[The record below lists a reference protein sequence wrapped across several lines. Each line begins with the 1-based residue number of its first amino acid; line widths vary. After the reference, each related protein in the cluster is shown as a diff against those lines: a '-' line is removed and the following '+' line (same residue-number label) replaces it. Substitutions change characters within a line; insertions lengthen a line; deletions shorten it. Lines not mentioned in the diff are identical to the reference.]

1 MRRCIECG
9 SEVIDFDKTCTACR
23 VSEWRDQQEQAQK
36 LRDRH
41 YALEANRD
49 AYLGRK
55 RAVRDSIRA
64 GVVTAVTIML
74 FLALVSATR
83 DAMRYEWETK
93 PAMLK
98 QNGVK

>member
-1 MRRCIECG
+1 L
-9 SEVIDFDKTCTACR
+9 A
-23 VSEWRDQQEQAQK
+23 EWRDQQEQAQR
-36 LRDRH
+36 LRERA

-64 GVVTAVTIML
+64 GVVTAVSVLL

>member
-23 VSEWRDQQEQAQK
+23 MAEWRDQQEQAQL
-36 LRDRH
+36 LRERH
-41 YALEANRD
+41 YALEAHRS

-64 GVVTAVTIML
+64 GVVTAVSVLL

-93 PAMLK
+93 PAALK
-98 QNGVK
+98 AQGVK

>member
-1 MRRCIECG
+1 
-9 SEVIDFDKTCTACR
+9 

-36 LRDRH
+36 LRERA

-55 RAVRDSIRA
+55 KAVRDSIRA
-64 GVVTAVTIML
+64 GVVTAVTILL
-74 FLALVSATR
+74 FLMLVSATR

-98 QNGVK
+98 AQGVK

>member
-23 VSEWRDQQEQAQK
+23 VSEWQDQQAQAQK
-36 LRDRH
+36 LRERH
-41 YALEANRD
+41 YALEANRS

-55 RAVRDSIRA
+55 RAIRDSIRA
-64 GVVTAVTIML
+64 GVVTAIAVML

-83 DAMRYEWETK
+83 DAMRYEWQTK

-98 QNGVK
+98 ANGVK

>member
-1 MRRCIECG
+1 L
-9 SEVIDFDKTCTACR
+9 A
-23 VSEWRDQQEQAQK
+23 EWRDQQEQAQR
-36 LRDRH
+36 LRERA
-41 YALEANRD
+41 YALEANRS

-64 GVVTAVTIML
+64 GVVTAVAVLM

-93 PAMLK
+93 PAALK
-98 QNGVK
+98 AQGVR

>member
-9 SEVIDFDKTCTACR
+9 SEVIDRDKMCTACR
-23 VSEWRDQQEQAQK
+23 VSEWQDQQEQAQQ
-36 LRDRH
+36 LRERH

-64 GVVTAVTIML
+64 GVVTAIAVML

-83 DAMRYEWETK
+83 DAMRYEYQTK

>member
-1 MRRCIECG
+1 
-9 SEVIDFDKTCTACR
+9 
-23 VSEWRDQQEQAQK
+23 VSEWQDQQEQAQK
-36 LRDRH
+36 LRERH
-41 YALEANRD
+41 YALEANRS

-64 GVVTAVTIML
+64 GVVTAVAVML

-83 DAMRYEWETK
+83 DAMRYEYQTK
-93 PAMLK
+93 PAILK

>member
-1 MRRCIECG
+1 L
-9 SEVIDFDKTCTACR
+9 A
-23 VSEWRDQQEQAQK
+23 EWRDQQEQAQQ
-36 LRDRH
+36 LRERA
-41 YALEANRD
+41 YVLEANRS

-64 GVVTAVTIML
+64 GVVTAVSVLL

-93 PAMLK
+93 PAALK
-98 QNGVK
+98 AQGVK

>member
-23 VSEWRDQQEQAQK
+23 LAEWRDQQEQAQQ
-36 LRDRH
+36 LRERA
-41 YALEANRD
+41 YALEANRS

-64 GVVTAVTIML
+64 GVVTAVVVML
-74 FLALVSATR
+74 FLALISATR

-98 QNGVK
+98 HNGVK

>member
-1 MRRCIECG
+1 MQRCIECG
-9 SEVIDFDKTCTACR
+9 SEVIDRDKMCTACR
-23 VSEWRDQQEQAQK
+23 VSEWQDQQEQAQR
-36 LRDRH
+36 LRERH
-41 YALEANRD
+41 YALEANRS

-64 GVVTAVTIML
+64 GVVTAVSVLL

-93 PAMLK
+93 PAILK
-98 QNGVK
+98 AQGVK

>member
-1 MRRCIECG
+1 L
-9 SEVIDFDKTCTACR
+9 A
-23 VSEWRDQQEQAQK
+23 EWRDQQEQAQR
-36 LRDRH
+36 LRERA
-41 YALEANRD
+41 YALEANRS

-64 GVVTAVTIML
+64 GVVTAVSVLL
-74 FLALVSATR
+74 FLALISATR

>member
-36 LRDRH
+36 LMERH

-64 GVVTAVTIML
+64 SVVTAVAVML

-83 DAMRYEWETK
+83 DAMKYEYQTK
-93 PAMLK
+93 PAILK
-98 QNGVK
+98 AQGVK

>member
-9 SEVIDFDKTCTACR
+9 SEVIDRDKMCTACR
-23 VSEWRDQQEQAQK
+23 LAEWRDQQEQAQQ
-36 LRDRH
+36 LRERA
-41 YALEANRD
+41 YALEANRS

-64 GVVTAVTIML
+64 GVVTAVAVML

-83 DAMRYEWETK
+83 DAMKYEWETK
-93 PAMLK
+93 PAALK
-98 QNGVK
+98 AQGVK

>member
-1 MRRCIECG
+1 
-9 SEVIDFDKTCTACR
+9 
-23 VSEWRDQQEQAQK
+23 VSEWQDQQAQAQL
-36 LRDRH
+36 LRERH

-64 GVVTAVTIML
+64 GVVTAVAVML

-83 DAMRYEWETK
+83 DAMRYEYQTK

>member
-1 MRRCIECG
+1 
-9 SEVIDFDKTCTACR
+9 
-23 VSEWRDQQEQAQK
+23 VSEWQDQQAQAQK
-36 LRDRH
+36 LRERH

-64 GVVTAVTIML
+64 GVVTAVAVML

-83 DAMRYEWETK
+83 DAMRYEYQTK

>member
-23 VSEWRDQQEQAQK
+23 LAEWRDQQEQAQQ
-36 LRDRH
+36 LRERA
-41 YALEANRD
+41 YALEANRS

-64 GVVTAVTIML
+64 GVVTAVVVML
-74 FLALVSATR
+74 FLGLISATR

-93 PAMLK
+93 PALLK
-98 QNGVK
+98 AQGVR

>member
-23 VSEWRDQQEQAQK
+23 LAEWRDQQEQAQQ
-36 LRDRH
+36 LRERA
-41 YALEANRD
+41 YALEANRS

-64 GVVTAVTIML
+64 GVVTAVVVML
-74 FLALVSATR
+74 FLALISATR

-93 PAMLK
+93 PAILK
-98 QNGVK
+98 AQGVR

>member
-1 MRRCIECG
+1 L
-9 SEVIDFDKTCTACR
+9 A
-23 VSEWRDQQEQAQK
+23 EWRDQQEQAQQ
-36 LRDRH
+36 LRERA
-41 YALEANRD
+41 YALEANRS

-64 GVVTAVTIML
+64 GVVTAVAVML

>member
-1 MRRCIECG
+1 L
-9 SEVIDFDKTCTACR
+9 
-23 VSEWRDQQEQAQK
+23 
-36 LRDRH
+36 LRERH

-55 RAVRDSIRA
+55 KAVRDSIRA
-64 GVVTAVTIML
+64 GVVTAVAVML

-83 DAMRYEWETK
+83 DAIRYEWETK

-98 QNGVK
+98 ANGVK

>member
-1 MRRCIECG
+1 M
-9 SEVIDFDKTCTACR
+9 CTACR
-23 VSEWRDQQEQAQK
+23 VSEWQDQQSQAQL
-36 LRDRH
+36 LRERH

-64 GVVTAVTIML
+64 GVVTAVVVMM

-83 DAMRYEWETK
+83 DAMRYEYQTK
-93 PAMLK
+93 PAILK
-98 QNGVK
+98 AQGVK

>member
-23 VSEWRDQQEQAQK
+23 VSEWRDQQEQAQR
-36 LRDRH
+36 LRDRA
-41 YALEANRD
+41 YALEANRS

-64 GVVTAVTIML
+64 GVVTAVVVMM

-83 DAMRYEWETK
+83 DAMRYEYQTK
-93 PAMLK
+93 PATLK
-98 QNGVK
+98 AQGVK

>member
-23 VSEWRDQQEQAQK
+23 LAEWRDQQEQAQQ
-36 LRDRH
+36 LRERA
-41 YALEANRD
+41 YALEANRS

-64 GVVTAVTIML
+64 GVVTAVAVML

>member
-1 MRRCIECG
+1 
-9 SEVIDFDKTCTACR
+9 
-23 VSEWRDQQEQAQK
+23 VSEWQDQQEQAQK
-36 LRDRH
+36 LRERH

-64 GVVTAVTIML
+64 GVITAVAVML

-83 DAMRYEWETK
+83 DAMRYEYQTK
-93 PAMLK
+93 PSMLK
-98 QNGVK
+98 ANGVK